1 MSSTNGMVPAA
12 EICPSGQEL
21 EIPFLRAKQAWD
33 EREGAILHQK
43 ANWQRYALAAMLLC
57 LMLGGVVV
65 YLAGNV
71 TVLPYVVEVA
81 ESGQIRTVGILPQV
95 WRGHD
100 THHLA
105 FVTRE
110 WLQWVRQIP
119 SDQVAFVRQWE
130 KAHQF
135 MTRKARTTLEPF
147 LKDQYARQQRGE
159 TVEITPGAF
168 LPIAGHAQSYQV
180 EWEERVYDPSGQ
192 VQSKT
197 TWLALLH
204 IVVYP
209 PQVVQD
215 APAMH
220 NPLGIFLESVQWAE
234 RTRRTP

>member
-1 MSSTNGMVPAA
+1 MSRTNGMVPAA
-12 EICPSGQEL
+12 EICPSGQAL
-21 EIPFLRAKQAWD
+21 ETPFLRAKQAWD

-43 ANWQRYALAAMLLC
+43 ANWQRCALAAMTLC

-105 FVTRE
+105 FVTKE

-119 SDQVAFVRQWE
+119 SDQVAFVRNWE

-147 LKDQYARQQRGE
+147 LKDQYVRQQRGE

-168 LPIAGHAQSYQV
+168 LQVAGHAQSYQV
-180 EWEERVYDPSGQ
+180 EWEERVYDASGQ
-192 VQSKT
+192 VQRRT

-234 RTRRTP
+234 RTRSTP